1 MSRDLKLLSTRVSLV
16 ILAFGFSLLGALSL
30 ISRARAN
37 WALDPGLENDCCCLG
52 GGVSIFAGLIFFGAA
67 CAYWR
72 R

>member
-1 MSRDLKLLSTRVSLV
+1 MLRNLRHISTRVSLV
-16 ILAFGFSLLGALSL
+16 ILALGFSLLGALSL
-30 ISRARAN
+30 ISRVLGN
-37 WALDPGLENDCCCLG
+37 WALSPGLENDYCFVG

>member
-1 MSRDLKLLSTRVSLV
+1 MSRNLRHISTRVSLV
-16 ILAFGFSLLGALSL
+16 ILALGFSLLGALSV
-30 ISRARAN
+30 ISRARGN
-37 WALDPGLENDCCCLG
+37 WELDPGLENDFCFLG